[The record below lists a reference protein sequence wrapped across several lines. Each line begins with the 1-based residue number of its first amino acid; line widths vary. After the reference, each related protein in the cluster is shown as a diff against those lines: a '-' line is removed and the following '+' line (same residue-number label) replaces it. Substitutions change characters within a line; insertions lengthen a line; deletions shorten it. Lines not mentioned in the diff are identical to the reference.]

1 MTTLKFSGILEPG
14 VYSVEL
20 REVRELAEVF
30 EATRRSGGI
39 ELRDVLRCGAKK
51 RAWVSFDCSRVMDRA
66 MDETRIRNT
75 FT

>member
-1 MTTLKFSGILEPG
+1 M
-14 VYSVEL
+14 
-20 REVRELAEVF
+20 RELAEVF